1 VYHKFVEKRHIG
13 GSVEV
18 GVRELRDNL
27 SRWIAKA
34 RRGQDVVITERGKP
48 VARLTKY
55 GESPAL
61 QRLIEEGRV
70 TLPKHRKT
78 KIDRTG
84 LVKPRGSVPELVKDQ
99 RR

>member
-1 VYHKFVEKRHIG
+1 M
-13 GSVEV
+13 EV
-18 GVRELRDNL
+18 GIRELRNNL
-27 SRWIAKA
+27 SKWIGKA

-48 VARLTKY
+48 VARLTRY

-70 TLPKHRKT
+70 TLPSNRKT
-78 KIDRTG
+78 KIDRTS
-84 LVKPRGSVPELVKDQ
+84 LIKPRGSISDLVKDQ